1 MKSVFLIFLL
11 LIFFYLD
18 TDNKDLPTFIEKPPT
33 ADLELDI
40 HSSMS
45 QHQVPSFLCPDC
57 HYTGKDRQYV
67 LRHYTGAP
75 PGPVAVGYGGG
86 QTSHQSVSRPYGE
99 HRSIVQFKAFGAAHA
114 SVSQVDNSKGLAE
127 IQPALGANKP
137 LPVGHG
143 AVATLATHV
152 VHGPLIHATPR
163 LLLQKLLME
172 PGLSLDLTLS
182 LCLM

>member
-1 MKSVFLIFLL
+1 MAFLIYATVL
-11 LIFFYLD
+11 
-18 TDNKDLPTFIEKPPT
+18 T
-33 ADLELDI
+33 AV
-40 HSSMS
+40 S
-45 QHQVPSFLCPDC
+45 
-57 HYTGKDRQYV
+57 
-67 LRHYTGAP
+67 GAP

-127 IQPALGANKP
+127 IQLALGANKP

-152 VHGPLIHATPR
+152 IHQNLLILMSLPPILIHM
-163 LLLQKLLME
+163 Q
-172 PGLSLDLTLS
+172 
-182 LCLM
+182 